1 MWNIEK
7 RGGNQDGDQIL
18 KIKKTKL
25 INIIK
30 EELNNINESLTEKA
44 KSKAQQRF
52 MGMVHAMQK
61 GEKIKGASPELKK
74 VARTMKKS
82 DAKDFAKTKHKG
94 LPDHVDEKW
103 SEKYKRSINCN
114 NPKGFSQKAHCA
126 GRNK

>member
-1 MWNIEK
+1 MK
-7 RGGNQDGDQIL
+7 
-18 KIKKTKL
+18 
-25 INIIK
+25 
-30 EELNNINESLTEKA
+30 INEVIAEKA
-44 KSKAQQRF
+44 VSKAQQRF

-103 SEKYKRSINCN
+103 SEKYKRSINCS

-126 GRNK
+126 GRKK